1 MVSCN
6 RKAKNP
12 PDRIGCVYEGHSG
25 PVYALARNPFLPK
38 FFLTIGDW
46 TARLWNEDIRTPIFT
61 SKCFESHVLDA
72 AWSPTRP
79 GVWLTS
85 KMDGTVD
92 VWDYMHKQNEPT
104 LSLQVDSD
112 GIHTIKMHEGNGLVA
127 AGSVDGSIYM
137 VELSEGLKTMQP
149 NEKQAMQQMLERES
163 KREKNLEARAKE
175 LRQKEKRASEM
186 KAADGAADLASWEEQ
201 LKTIEADFWSSVQT
215 KEERAPASDFP
226 IDDEAC
232 EDEES

>member
-1 MVSCN
+1 M
-6 RKAKNP
+6 A
-12 PDRIGCVYEGHSG
+12 EH
-25 PVYALARNPFLPK
+25 
-38 FFLTIGDW
+38 
-46 TARLWNEDIRTPIFT
+46 
-61 SKCFESHVLDA
+61 
-72 AWSPTRP
+72 
-79 GVWLTS
+79 
-85 KMDGTVD
+85 
-92 VWDYMHKQNEPT
+92 
-104 LSLQVDSD
+104 
-112 GIHTIKMHEGNGLVA
+112 A
-127 AGSVDGSIYM
+127 AGLSARCVTIVALRYAPAEGKHYGNTLYM

-186 KAADGAADLASWEEQ
+186 KAADGAADLTSWEEQ
-201 LKTIEADFWSSVQT
+201 LKTIEADFWRSVQT